1 MQTLGKYEIIEEIG
15 RGGFAV
21 VSKAR
26 EAALKVITGN
36 FTEEAAFVEHFRQNV
51 KCGSVS
57 GGWDHPRRDL
67 RSWRRDLSAG
77 RRREM

>member
-26 EAALKVITGN
+26 EERSRSSQATSP
-36 FTEEAAFVEHFRQNV
+36 RRRR
-51 KCGSVS
+51 SSRVS
-57 GGWDHPRRDL
+57 GRISNVEASVAVGIIHDEIF
-67 RSWRRDLSAG
+67 G
-77 RRREM
+77 RGGVI